1 MATVQ
6 KVSLEQAKQYLDV
19 LHSYDNDKLQ
29 QLLDAAHDQALQFLN
44 LCSLDDL
51 LEGSSEGVL
60 PAAVQLGVLIYLQ
73 AAYQATP
80 DDAEQLTNVAERTL
94 MPYRKGWG
102 V

>member
-1 MATVQ
+1 MANLTP
-6 KVSLEQAKQYLDV
+6 VSLADAKKYLDV
-19 LHSYDNDKLQ
+19 LHSYDDTKLQ
-29 QLLDAAHDQALQFLN
+29 QLLNAAHDQARLFLN
-44 LCSLDDL
+44 VCDFNELATSSSDD
-51 LEGSSEGVL
+51 VL
-60 PAAVQLGVLIYLQ
+60 PPAVQLGVLIYLQ